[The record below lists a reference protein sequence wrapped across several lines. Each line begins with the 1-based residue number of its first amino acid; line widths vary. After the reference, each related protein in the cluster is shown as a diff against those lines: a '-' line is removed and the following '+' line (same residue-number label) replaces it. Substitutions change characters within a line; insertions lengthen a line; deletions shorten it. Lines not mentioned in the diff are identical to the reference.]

1 MAINSQQ
8 FNNRS
13 KLAPRKVNKVEVTSK
28 LEKQISNLTF
38 VVQWIVVR
46 NIKQQRVYGVYYMV
60 GNSSYIC
67 LSLSEISLELTNALG
82 GFQEKKKFYKDKNR
96 ILSDTIQERI
106 EQKNSNFSIIVP
118 TTSFTTIIIL
128 LNPTIRLGWNFTQS
142 FLTYY

>member
-46 NIKQQRVYGVYYMV
+46 NIKQQRVYGVYSMV

>member
-38 VVQWIVVR
+38 VVQWIVVC
-46 NIKQQRVYGVYYMV
+46 NIKQQIVYGVYSMV

-67 LSLSEISLELTNALG
+67 YLCL
-82 GFQEKKKFYKDKNR
+82 
-96 ILSDTIQERI
+96 
-106 EQKNSNFSIIVP
+106 
-118 TTSFTTIIIL
+118 
-128 LNPTIRLGWNFTQS
+128 RLV
-142 FLTYY
+142 